1 MVQVAQASSV
11 GQIQWLTLQESQLNR
26 AIRSNNEEVIRL
38 TRMIS
43 TISTD
48 ISTKEQAIED
58 CEAKLETETS
68 EHATCQAFDDIRSMM
83 RELQNQVTDLESQQN
98 RASEREAQIELENNE
113 YQTQLDYIS
122 SKKQK
127 STSWIENANHISRN

>member
-68 EHATCQAFDDIRSMM
+68 EQATCQAFDDIRSMM

-127 STSWIENANHISRN
+127 STSWIGNANHISRN